1 MKSKVF
7 KIIEIVFLC
16 FMGFLILVLGVYIAQ
31 KLINKDKPVNVLGF
45 YFYEVDI
52 SGSMYNPD
60 DPDSL
65 LPGDLL
71 FVKKQKEY
79 FVGDVVTFQ
88 TEGAVA
94 TTTHKIIEKEGSM
107 VTTKGINPKNT
118 PDPAFDEKYIIGKV
132 VNVWYGFG
140 KVKSFILSPYA
151 IVAFVIIGIGIA
163 ELLSYLEKVAT
174 KKELQKLVGEAEP
187 IEIVNQEEE

>member
-1 MKSKVF
+1 MKTKIF
-7 KIIEIVFLC
+7 KIIEIVFSSL
-16 FMGFLILVLGVYIAQ
+16 MLLIILILGIYITQ
-31 KLINKDKPVNVLGF
+31 KLINKDKPVKLLGY

-52 SGSMYNPD
+52 SGSMYNPS

-88 TEGAVA
+88 TEDAIS
-94 TTTHKIIEKEGSM
+94 TTTHKIIEKDGSI
-107 VTTKGINPKNT
+107 VTTKGINPKNS
-118 PDPAFDEKYIIGKV
+118 PDKPFDEKYIIGKV

-140 KVKSFILSPYA
+140 KIKSFILSPYA
-151 IVAFVIIGIGIA
+151 IVAFVIIGIGFV
-163 ELLSYLEKVAT
+163 ELLSYLKKVSN
-174 KKELQKLVGEAEP
+174 KKELKEL
-187 IEIVNQEEE
+187 IEKEKNNQNINQAKE